1 MDNRLEALQRL
12 PKVDEVLKDQRLFLF
27 FEEGL
32 RELAAEA
39 VREEIEA
46 VRQRILEGN
55 GPSPILPTQDEWIAR
70 ILLRLRE
77 KTKRSLRRVVNATGT
92 IVHTNLGRARLSE
105 AAARRALEAAGS
117 YSTLEYDVEKGGR
130 GSRHDHVERMI
141 RRITGAEAAMA
152 VNNNAAAVLLC
163 LAAMAGGKEAIVS
176 RGELVEIGGSFRV
189 PDIMEL
195 SGVRLREVG
204 TTNKTKIGDY
214 RAVIDPERTGML
226 LKVHTSNFKIVG
238 FTAEAGIDELATLG
252 REHGI
257 PVVHDIGSGLLV
269 DLAPHGIDEP
279 TVQSS
284 LAAGADLVL
293 FSGDKLLGGPQAGI
307 AAGKKEWIDRMKRH
321 PLARA
326 VRLDKMTLAALEET
340 FRAYIDPEKAKE
352 SVPVL
357 SMITTP
363 AEFLRGRAEDLAVRI
378 RALEGPFRAETVP
391 SEAQIGGGS
400 TPNQFLPSFAVAL
413 EADGWSADRIER
425 ALRNSEPPVIARILR
440 DRVLLDLRTLEESDF
455 PAILEALAAV
465 ACRKGGRDA

>member
-1 MDNRLEALQRL
+1 MDNRQEALQRL

-27 FEEGL
+27 FEEGP
-32 RELAAEA
+32 RELVAEA

-46 VRQRILEGN
+46 VRRRILATDA
-55 GPSPILPTQDEWIAR
+55 PSFVLPGEDEWIDR
-70 ILLRLRE
+70 ILARLRE
-77 KTKRSLRRVVNATGT
+77 KTRRSLRRVINGTGT

-105 AAARRALEAAGS
+105 AAARRALEAAAS

-130 GSRHDHVERMI
+130 GSRHDHVEKMI

-163 LAAMAGGKEAIVS
+163 LAAMAGGKEAVVS

-214 RAVIDPERTGML
+214 RAAIDLERTGML

-238 FTAEAGIDELATLG
+238 FTAEAGVEELAALG
-252 REHGI
+252 REFGI

-269 DLAPHGIDEP
+269 DLAPYGIEEP
-279 TVQSS
+279 TVQES

-340 FRAYIDPEKAKE
+340 FRIYIEPEKARE
-352 SVPVL
+352 DVPVL
-357 SMITTP
+357 SMIATP
-363 AEFLRGRAEDLAVRI
+363 PAVLKERAEVLAGQI
-378 RALEGPFRAETVP
+378 RALGGPFRAEAVP

-400 TPNQFLPSFAVAL
+400 TPDQFLPSFAVAL
-413 EADGWSADRIER
+413 EADGWSADGIER
-425 ALRNSEPPVIARILR
+425 TLRSNEPPVIARILR
-440 DRVLLDLRTLEESDF
+440 DRVLLDLRTLEESEF
-455 PAILEALAAV
+455 PIIGEALAAAV
-465 ACRKGGRDA
+465 ARKGDRDA